1 MDISA
6 LLMFGLTLVVAFVVV
21 RIGAIAFELT
31 GIAWSQALFQSISYF
46 TGTGFTTHE
55 AELIA
60 EHPQRRRIAATLMI
74 LGNASWVT
82 LVVAFATYLNHRFH
96 EETAG
101 RITLEWWGMSLSVP
115 TALFQIGKM
124 ILALALVYL
133 IYRFFV
139 KSWLWDRLADMIRR
153 RMKLRG
159 VISPVAF
166 EEMSMG
172 KKGYGILRMRLSG
185 ESQLCG
191 KSLAE
196 SGLRHDFDI
205 QVLAIERDDAVIP
218 NPGAQEI
225 LRAEDSLLCFGRR
238 RADHAKLHDLL

>member
-1 MDISA
+1 MDVSG

-31 GIAWSQALFQSISYF
+31 GMGWSQAFFQAISCF

-55 AELIA
+55 SELVT

-82 LVVAFATYLNHRFH
+82 LVVAFATYLNQRLR
-96 EETAG
+96 EDVVG
-101 RITLEWWGMSLSVP
+101 RVTLDWWGMTFSVP

-124 ILALALVYL
+124 ILALAIVYL

-153 RMKLRG
+153 HMKIRG
-159 VISPVAF
+159 VITPVAF

-172 KKGYGILRMRLSG
+172 KKGYGILKVRLSA
-185 ESQLCG
+185 ESKLCG
-191 KSLAE
+191 KRLAE

-205 QVLAIERDDAVIP
+205 QVLAIERDDTVIP
-218 NPGAQEI
+218 NPGAHEI
-225 LRAEDSLLCFGRR
+225 LQADDSLLCFGRR
-238 RADHAKLHDLL
+238 RGDHAKLRDLL